1 MTNTA
6 FQSGDI
12 CSFPGKQI
20 TLFVYFPNIS
30 DIDECSTD
38 SCHGK
43 PTRNNAIGYYVCPCD
58 TGYSADGL

>member
-1 MTNTA
+1 MTNNV
-6 FQSGDI
+6 FQSDDI

-38 SCHGK
+38 FCLGK
-43 PTRNNAIGYYVCPCD
+43 PTRNNAIGYYI
-58 TGYSADGL
+58 